1 MSSQTTRYP
10 GERLFSFLLVVF
22 SIFLLWRA
30 YLISGFSDLSSP
42 GAVPMGASAMMV
54 ISACIAF
61 TQTLKQPPVEG
72 GRFFYHC
79 LPMVVGFMMAMVI
92 IYAVL
97 LEQLGF
103 IIASLLFLFITL
115 RTLSQR
121 SALWSLG
128 LAVISLA
135 IIYIIFR
142 LIFQIVLPEG
152 VVPEREI
159 LAVVS
164 RLWEDA

>member
-1 MSSQTTRYP
+1 MSSLSNRYP
-10 GERLFSFLLVVF
+10 GERLFSFLLVIF

-42 GAVPMGASAMMV
+42 GAVPMGASVVMV
-54 ISACIAF
+54 IGACIAF
-61 TQTLKQPPVEG
+61 VQTLKSPLVENA
-72 GRFFYHC
+72 RFFYHC
-79 LPMVVGFMMAMVI
+79 LPMVVGFMMALVI

-103 IIASLLFLFITL
+103 IVTSLAFLFISL
-115 RTLSQR
+115 RAFSKR

-128 LAVISLA
+128 LSIISLVV
-135 IIYIIFR
+135 IYVIFR

-152 VVPEREI
+152 IVPERDI
-159 LAVVS
+159 LAAIA
-164 RLWEDA
+164 RLWGES